1 MAAEQVN
8 VSIAE
13 DYRDRFPEVIE
24 RVKQAGLEVEH
35 ELADIGVVTGTIDSA
50 RLAAL
55 ERVEGVAAAEVGR
68 QIRIAPPES
77 EIQ

>member
-13 DYRDRFPEVIE
+13 DYRDRFPEVIA
-24 RVKQAGLEVEH
+24 RVKRTGLKVEH
-35 ELADIGVVTGTIDSA
+35 ELAEIGVVTGTIDPA

>member
-1 MAAEQVN
+1 MAAERVN

-24 RVKQAGLEVEH
+24 RVKQAGLTVEH
-35 ELADIGVVTGTIDSA
+35 ELAEIGVVTGTIDPA

-55 ERVEGVAAAEVGR
+55 ERVEGVAAAELGR

>member
-1 MAAEQVN
+1 MAAERVN

-13 DYRDRFPEVIE
+13 DYRNRFPEVID
-24 RVKQAGLEVEH
+24 RVKKAGLNVEE
-35 ELADIGVVTGTIDSA
+35 ELEEIGVVTGSIDPA
-50 RLAAL
+50 RLADL

>member
-1 MAAEQVN
+1 MATERVN

-24 RVKQAGLEVEH
+24 RVRKAGLNVEH
-35 ELADIGVVTGTIDSA
+35 ELAEIGVVTGTIDPA

-55 ERVEGVAAAEVGR
+55 ERVEGVVTAEVGR
-68 QIRIAPPES
+68 QILIAPPES